1 MRNCWKNRCTGQR
14 VLKGIGF
21 GCKQYGWQYVI
32 VPLETENPLVI
43 PAYLD
48 AESCVGGI
56 AAGTVQSEFLVA
68 VKQQNMPLVL
78 VDHEE
83 RMLDA
88 DSVVNGNQEAAVS
101 AAQRLIANGRKRL
114 LFVGHDAFSVSFRE
128 RWLGFRFAADQRE
141 APCTF
146 EKWEIPYGHE
156 GWKEA
161 LQAKVGESAPRF
173 PDGCL
178 CANDEIALELIK
190 QLTAQN
196 IRVPEECHVIGIDN
210 IEMSQYAA
218 PPLTTVDLAKES
230 LGSRAVK
237 ALYDRVQDPKR
248 RSEKIVLATQLIVRG
263 SG

>member
-1 MRNCWKNRCTGQR
+1 MSKKVTLSDIAEALGVSIYTVSQALAGKPGVSRTTRKKVLDTAKALGYQMKASQKSEQRPPQKTDSAPYILVWSHAQLLEESMYWQR

-32 VPLETENPLVI
+32 VPLETENPPVI

-128 RWLGFRFAADQRE
+128 RWLG
-141 APCTF
+141 
-146 EKWEIPYGHE
+146 
-156 GWKEA
+156 
-161 LQAKVGESAPRF
+161 LS
-173 PDGCL
+173 L
-178 CANDEIALELIK
+178 C
-190 QLTAQN
+190 
-196 IRVPEECHVIGIDN
+196 
-210 IEMSQYAA
+210 
-218 PPLTTVDLAKES
+218 
-230 LGSRAVK
+230 
-237 ALYDRVQDPKR
+237 
-248 RSEKIVLATQLIVRG
+248 RG
-263 SG
+263 SKGSALHI